1 MYPRGLDRVNLLR
14 PRRRCERATKSA
26 FTIGPLDGFS
36 VRRTSDVLLVPH
48 QVEYLLRGLM
58 QYAPNIRIVRI
69 ATRIPLHDPG
79 RVDGEVLKLF
89 EGKSP
94 LRLELATQ
102 INHRVELFPEVIEAF
117 RKIMDRGVAVYAQNV
132 LLRGVNDNLEA
143 LVDLYDVSR
152 EIGIEAH
159 YLFHCVPLKGVG
171 HLRTTLQ
178 EAIDLAKGLTCS
190 GRISGRAKPLLA
202 VMTDIGKIVLYEGV
216 ILDREDRH
224 ILLQSSYHLQERRQ
238 WNPGWQLPSTAEVDR
253 HGYLRVWY
261 LDGQEAPECVT
272 SGRLQGEF
280 GGGRTSVGAV
290 GGRL

>member
-1 MYPRGLDRVNLLR
+1 
-14 PRRRCERATKSA
+14 
-26 FTIGPLDGFS
+26 
-36 VRRTSDVLLVPH
+36 
-48 QVEYLLRGLM
+48 M

-202 VMTDIGKIVLYEGV
+202 VMTDIGKIVLYDGV
-216 ILDREDRH
+216 ILERDNRH
-224 ILLQSSYHLQERRQ
+224 ILLQSSYRLEDRRR
-238 WNPGWQLPSTAEVDR
+238 WNPGWQLPKTAEVDR
-253 HGYLRVWY
+253 QGYLRVWY
-261 LDGQEAPECVT
+261 LDGVESAKTADFAWGPAAPPSLRSRFDDCAVV
-272 SGRLQGEF
+272 SH
-280 GGGRTSVGAV
+280 VGI
-290 GGRL
+290 